1 MSRLATTSVSTRPV
15 WGVVGVLLVLGF
27 GYLWQNR
34 SPQPA
39 QSTPRLLERT
49 QTSRLTAAE
58 LAEIPEFDPNYIL
71 HDESF
76 GSTRVFTSAESVQ
89 TYLEARRSV
98 LATYTDQGRSAAE
111 WIWSASRGVTSS
123 KAGVAP
129 QLNPGLMLALIEK
142 EQSLVSLTRYD
153 TARDPEKRLR
163 AATGYACP
171 DNDTCNPKY
180 YGFAVQVNSAA
191 YQLQKNFNEAQSG
204 QGTFAVGRT
213 IKTLDEYQVTFAN
226 AATAAVYRYTP
237 HVYWGNYNLW
247 KILTANGWGVSA
259 ETYSLEALDR
269 RNL

>member
-1 MSRLATTSVSTRPV
+1 MSRLATTSVSTRSV
-15 WGVVGVLLVLGF
+15 WRVVLVLLVIGLGYF
-27 GYLWQNR
+27 WQNR

-39 QSTPRLLERT
+39 KPAPRLLEST
-49 QTSRLTAAE
+49 QTSGLTAEE

-76 GSTRVFTSAESVQ
+76 SSTRVFNSAQSVQ
-89 TYLEARRSV
+89 AYLKARRSV
-98 LATYTDQGRSAAE
+98 LATYTDQGASAAK

-123 KAGVAP
+123 KDNVVP

-153 TARDPEKRLR
+153 TAADPEKRLR

-171 DNDTCNPKY
+171 DNDTCDPKY
-180 YGFAVQVNSAA
+180 YGFVVQVNSAA

-204 QGTFAVGRT
+204 QVTFATHRT
-213 IKTLDEYQVTFAN
+213 IETLDEYEVTFAN

-247 KILTANGWGVSA
+247 KIITANGWGVSS
-259 ETYSLEALDR
+259 ETYPLQILDQ